1 MHLVSI
7 RDRYLIPITLQVVL
21 SMHLRM
27 KATNRKEETTSKWQ
41 ACQAKMHAAVSLSQV
56 VYRML
61 SALVHRRSQIHL
73 IYVLS

>member
-1 MHLVSI
+1 
-7 RDRYLIPITLQVVL
+7 
-21 SMHLRM
+21 MHLRM

-61 SALVHRRSQIHL
+61 SPFGAPS
-73 IYVLS
+73 SSNPAGP

>member
-1 MHLVSI
+1 
-7 RDRYLIPITLQVVL
+7 
-21 SMHLRM
+21 MHLRM
-27 KATNRKEETTSKWQ
+27 KATNRTEETTSKWQ